1 MFRSRASEFL
11 AIPVRMAGMV
21 LALALVLLPSPLF
34 AGERPKVGIFGDV
47 RVEKGEVYSDD
58 LICIG
63 GAATVEGKVEGDVVV
78 IGGSLDFSGEAR
90 EVVVIG
96 GKATISSGSVIN
108 GNLVHLMGTF
118 KRDPDVTI
126 HGQAIDVGSHL
137 PHHVQRLLS
146 RGLLG
151 FIVILRVVSLIISL
165 VVIFLIVLLA
175 PERVERMSEVLE
187 PRWPASLG
195 FGILGYAV
203 FIVLAIILAITLI
216 GIPLVVLLGLAVW
229 VLGLMGIAAIMMA
242 LGRRVGLG
250 TGLIG
255 PDPSVLSCVFVGFL
269 VVALVR
275 FIPVVGELAWLLL
288 SVIGLGLVLVTKVGS
303 PSAAETVS

>member
-1 MFRSRASEFL
+1 MFRSCPSDL
-11 AIPVRMAGMV
+11 PAIPVRTAGMA
-21 LALALVLLPSPLF
+21 LALALVLLPSSLF
-34 AGERPKVGIFGDV
+34 AGEQPKVGILGDV
-47 RVEKGEVYSDD
+47 RVEKGEVYHDD
-58 LICIG
+58 VVCIG
-63 GAATVEGKVEGDVVV
+63 GAAVVEGKVEGNVVV
-78 IGGSLDFSGEAR
+78 IGGSLDFSGEAQD
-90 EVVVIG
+90 VVVLG
-96 GKATISSGSVIN
+96 GNGTLSPGSVIH
-108 GNLVHLMGTF
+108 GDLVHMMGTL
-118 KRDPDVTI
+118 KRDPDVTV

-137 PHHVQRLLS
+137 PPQIQRLLS

-151 FIVILRVVSLIISL
+151 IIVVLRVVSIIVSLI
-165 VVIFLIVLLA
+165 VIFLIVLIA

-203 FIVLAIILAITLI
+203 FIVLAIILAVTLI
-216 GIPLVVLLGLAVW
+216 GIPLAVLLGLAVW
-229 VLGLMGIAAIMMA
+229 VLGLMGTAAIMTT

-255 PDPSVLSCVFVGFL
+255 PDPSVLSCAFVGFL

-275 FIPVVGELAWLLL
+275 FIPVVGEMAWLLL

-303 PSAAETVS
+303 PSSAENVS

>member
-34 AGERPKVGIFGDV
+34 AGERPKVGIMGDV
-47 RVEKGEVYSDD
+47 RVEKGEVYHDD
-58 LICIG
+58 LVCIG
-63 GAATVEGKVEGDVVV
+63 GAATVEGKVEGNVVV
-78 IGGSLDFSGEAR
+78 IGGSLDFSGEAQD
-90 EVVVIG
+90 VVVMG
-96 GKATISSGSVIN
+96 GKATLSSGSVIH
-108 GNLVHLMGTF
+108 GDLVHMMGTL
-118 KRDPDVTI
+118 KKDPEVTI

-137 PHHVQRLLS
+137 PPQIQRLLS

-151 FIVILRVVSLIISL
+151 IIVVVRVISLIISL
-165 VVIFLIVLLA
+165 VVILLIVLLA

-216 GIPLVVLLGLAVW
+216 GIPLAVILGLAVW
-229 VLGLMGIAAIMMA
+229 VLGLMGIAAIMTS
-242 LGRRVGLG
+242 LGKRVGLG

-255 PDPSVLSCVFVGFL
+255 PDPSVLSCAFVGFL

-288 SVIGLGLVLVTKVGS
+288 FVIGLGLVLVTKVGS
-303 PSAAETVS
+303 PSAAGTVS